1 MLFTLQPSSQETYV
15 ALDCPQYSE
24 RPQIATVLERDESG
38 LLTIKWMDGT
48 RTRKIYLYYEG
59 RKKIPWIERIDS
71 KQVIKEGIKL
81 TPTGYLP
88 QSTQRELKQLL
99 YPPIGGY

>member
-1 MLFTLQPSSQETYV
+1 M

-24 RPQIATVLERDESG
+24 RPQIAIVLERDESG

-48 RTRKIYLYYEG
+48 WTSRWKIYLYYEG
-59 RKKIPWIERIDS
+59 RKKVPWIERIDS
-71 KQVIKEGIKL
+71 KQVIMEGIKL

-88 QSTQRELKQLL
+88 QSTQRELKQL
-99 YPPIGGY
+99 YETF